1 MPTVFIRPA
10 ADDGAQDASSRAEGC
25 GGLAGLRHTDHG
37 HVAGEAQHNNAE
49 MSELRQQVEVLV
61 KQRHELSTALELMT
75 ARAEACSKD
84 HSDVVKLSNRKA
96 EDLADRLHTSVENEL
111 KLRFELTQQRER
123 CCGVEESKVGLLQQ
137 VAELRALLLV
147 ETESKT
153 KAVDECNGLRE
164 KLTEQTAQHEATVL
178 ELEERVGMGWYTRV
192 ILFLQLLAEAAINVQ
207 LSTNREVC
215 ENENLG
221 LRSEIKSLKV
231 YFKKT

>member
-1 MPTVFIRPA
+1 
-10 ADDGAQDASSRAEGC
+10 
-25 GGLAGLRHTDHG
+25 
-37 HVAGEAQHNNAE
+37 VAGEAQHNNAE
-49 MSELRQQVEVLV
+49 LSELRQQVEVLV

-147 ETESKT
+147 EK
-153 KAVDECNGLRE
+153 CGLRG
-164 KLTEQTAQHEATVL
+164 APP
-178 ELEERVGMGWYTRV
+178 G
-192 ILFLQLLAEAAINVQ
+192 
-207 LSTNREVC
+207 
-215 ENENLG
+215 
-221 LRSEIKSLKV
+221 
-231 YFKKT
+231 